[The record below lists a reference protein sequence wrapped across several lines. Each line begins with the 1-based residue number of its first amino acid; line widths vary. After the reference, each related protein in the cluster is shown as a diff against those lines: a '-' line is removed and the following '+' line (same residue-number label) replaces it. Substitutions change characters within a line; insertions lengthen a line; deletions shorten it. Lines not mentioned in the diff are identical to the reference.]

1 MEIEDAEALGREI
14 HAGRLDYDHI
24 MPHLAHV
31 IPENQVRKLVKVLGR
46 EAILTDDEVVSTLE
60 IEDEDSI
67 RSLVEEVVCEHAQG
81 GDPVHMP
88 LRIEG
93 LRYPI
98 PVRLAGCCRPQYGDE
113 IVAHTARGRGATV
126 HRRTCRTI
134 RQMVD
139 FWPASMTRASWKG
152 PPRMEM
158 VRFDILG
165 RDRRGLLLA
174 ISAVLSEI
182 KVDAQSIKLNAEEG
196 GLARGYANL
205 ELNTLTDRDEVI
217 QRLEAIPGITS
228 VAMRTV

>member
-1 MEIEDAEALGREI
+1 MSPDQDSETLGV
-14 HAGRLDYDHI
+14 D
-24 MPHLAHV
+24 
-31 IPENQVRKLVKVLGR
+31 
-46 EAILTDDEVVSTLE
+46 
-60 IEDEDSI
+60 DEDSM
-67 RSLVEEVVCEHAQG
+67 RSTVEEVFGEHAQD
-81 GDPVHMP
+81 GDPLHMP
-88 LRIEG
+88 LRIDG

-113 IVAHTARGRGATV
+113 ILAHTARGRGATI

-134 RQMVD
+134 RQMVE
-139 FWPASMTRASWKG
+139 FWPASMAKAAWEG
-152 PPRMEM
+152 PPRMER

-174 ISAVLSEI
+174 ISGVLSEI

-205 ELNTLTDRDEVI
+205 ELNTLTDRDEVV

-228 VAMRTV
+228 VAIRTG